1 MAWFDYKKAYEM
13 VPHSWILE
21 SLGLAQASD
30 NILKF
35 VKLSMANW
43 ETELRFFRVTV
54 YHIYFLIC
62 MSKMYEHKA
71 KARYN
76 LGGGEKI
83 NHLLFM
89 DYLKLYGK
97 SESKI

>member
-21 SLGLAQASD
+21 SLGLAQASG

-43 ETELRFFRVTV
+43 ETELTSCRES
-54 YHIYFLIC
+54 L
-62 MSKMYEHKA
+62 A
-71 KARYN
+71 
-76 LGGGEKI
+76 KI
-83 NHLLFM
+83 NIRREIFQGDRLSHLLFDM
-89 DYLKLYGK
+89 HEQDV
-97 SESKI
+97 